1 MDINSVWN
9 VRNIEL
15 VFILR
20 IAFSSPSLFFMS
32 QWATRRHIIRQSYH
46 IAMHCHP
53 HKQIIQSRI
62 SDSRLR
68 HFTGIEKQTWRP
80 LPTCSLFMLSLTH
93 SFHRKVSILIPIG
106 SFRDFLPLVGKKR
119 CIGLLHCL
127 FMFFFGLWINV
138 LFSIKASCSV
148 AYISVVCQ
156 LVKEC
161 YIYNLLGQITTRHL
175 RL

>member
-1 MDINSVWN
+1 MKKYWNS
-9 VRNIEL
+9 IYYKDSFTITKL
-15 VFILR
+15 VLYVTMSHTLARHTSHHDLITL
-20 IAFSSPSLFFMS
+20 SS
-32 QWATRRHIIRQSYH
+32 T
-46 IAMHCHP
+46 
-53 HKQIIQSRI
+53 KIIQSRI
-62 SDSRLR
+62 YDSRLR

-80 LPTCSLFMLSLTH
+80 LPICSLFMLSLTH
-93 SFHRKVSILIPIG
+93 SFRRKVSILIPIE

-127 FMFFFGLWINV
+127 FMFFFGLSINVNV
-138 LFSIKASCSV
+138 LFSIKASCTV

-161 YIYNLLGQITTRHL
+161 YNLLGQITTRHL